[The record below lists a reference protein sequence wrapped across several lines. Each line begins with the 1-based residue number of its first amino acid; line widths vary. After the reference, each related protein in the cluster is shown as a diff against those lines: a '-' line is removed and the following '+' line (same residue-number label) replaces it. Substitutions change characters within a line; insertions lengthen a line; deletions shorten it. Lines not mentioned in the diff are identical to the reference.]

1 MRFRITRNPPA
12 QVVLGPGVFDIAF
25 SQSELPGLLGFLLSL
40 V

>member
-12 QVVLGPGVFDIAF
+12 QVVLGSGVFDIAF
-25 SQSELPGLLGFLLSL
+25 SQLELPGLLGFLLSL